1 MTGEFIGR
9 ENELQYL
16 ENLWQSEGLVTC
28 CVWGRRRIGKSR
40 LLDEFSKNKRTLYM
54 QAVGKSYY
62 ENLSSLSM
70 DVSKF
75 CGHEVEVKDLSHL
88 MDVIEGL
95 CAQEHTLVII
105 DEFPFLT
112 ESAPQ
117 AASVVQKSLDRGFR
131 GVNCMFV
138 ICGSSISVMRKETES
153 YDRPLYG
160 RFTNSLHVK
169 QIKSE
174 ESVKFLPGMNSYDA
188 LKWYVTVGGIPQYLL
203 TGNKKTYES
212 NVSDLFFKHQSPW
225 KDDAPQ
231 TILQEF
237 GGNLNYTGAV
247 RCIADGYVRQ
257 AEIADKLM
265 IDRAACKRILDDLE
279 FVDIIER
286 KHPMGNSPKKPVYRI
301 KDPFIAF
308 HYTVRERNSR
318 LIDTSDSPGKAYRLL
333 SDRIDS
339 HLGRMF
345 ETVCTDWLKE
355 HLTVTEIG
363 SWWGRD
369 SEGEDVDIDIVAKA
383 VDDKD
388 SVHTLACECKFGK
401 NPIGFTPLNTL
412 MRRCEDAK
420 IGDNVKF
427 VLFSAG
433 GFSDELREY
442 SEENGI
448 VLIDCEMLMGMKE
461 IPKIV

>member
-1 MTGEFIGR
+1 
-9 ENELQYL
+9 
-16 ENLWQSEGLVTC
+16 
-28 CVWGRRRIGKSR
+28 
-40 LLDEFSKNKRTLYM
+40 
-54 QAVGKSYY
+54 
-62 ENLSSLSM
+62 
-70 DVSKF
+70 
-75 CGHEVEVKDLSHL
+75 
-88 MDVIEGL
+88 
-95 CAQEHTLVII
+95 
-105 DEFPFLT
+105 
-112 ESAPQ
+112 
-117 AASVVQKSLDRGFR
+117 
-131 GVNCMFV
+131 
-138 ICGSSISVMRKETES
+138 
-153 YDRPLYG
+153 
-160 RFTNSLHVK
+160 
-169 QIKSE
+169 
-174 ESVKFLPGMNSYDA
+174 MNPYDA
-188 LKWYVTVGGIPQYLL
+188 LKWYVTAGGIPQYLL
-203 TGNKKTYES
+203 AADKETYES
-212 NVSDLFFKHQSPW
+212 NVSDLLFRHQSPW
-225 KDDAPQ
+225 RDDAPQ
-231 TILQEF
+231 MILQEF
-237 GGNLNYTGAV
+237 KGNLNYTGAV

-286 KHPMGNSPKKPVYRI
+286 KHPMGDSPKKPIYKI

-308 HYTVRERNSR
+308 HYTVTERNSR
-318 LIDTSDSPGKAYRLL
+318 LIDTADSPGKAYRLL

-345 ETVCTDWLKE
+345 EIICTEWLKE

-369 SEGEDVDIDIVAKA
+369 SDGEEVDIDIAAKA

-388 SVHTLACECKFGK
+388 VIHTVACECKFGK

-442 SEENGI
+442 AEENDI
-448 VLIDCEMLMGMKE
+448 VLIDCETLLGLKE
-461 IPKIV
+461 IPKII

>member
-54 QAVGKSYY
+54 QAVGKSHY

-75 CGHEVEVKDLSHL
+75 CGHEVEVRDLSHL
-88 MDVIEGL
+88 MGVVEEL
-95 CAQEHTLVII
+95 CTQEHTLVII

-203 TGNKKTYES
+203 TGNKETYES

-308 HYTVRERNSR
+308 YYTVRERNSR
-318 LIDTSDSPGKAYRLL
+318 LIDTSDSPKKAYRLL

-345 ETVCTDWLKE
+345 EIVCTDWLKE

-427 VLFSAG
+427 LLFSAG

-448 VLIDCEMLMGMKE
+448 VLIDCEMLTGMKE
-461 IPKIV
+461 IPDII